1 MQSGQRRSSSENV
14 NEVRGGEQVASARS
28 HHRIA
33 LGVVLFGIG
42 AALLSACLD
51 RPIGAVPPVTT
62 NQFVDKINQAR
73 VSKIDLLLM
82 IDNSASMSDK
92 QAILRRAVPDLV
104 GRLVNPVCIDAA
116 GNRGATPPP
125 GAACPA
131 GQSREFNAIEDI
143 NVGIISSSLGDA
155 GAESVCAGPGA
166 REMVPDGLDLAHLM
180 GSLARGRQA
189 GANPQGF
196 LEWRAGTTDPQAF
209 SESFERLV
217 ASVGENGCGWEASL
231 ESWYRFLVD
240 PFPYRE
246 LVRVRCP
253 SSDSEELN
261 CVQPATDAAG
271 RLLRDETLL
280 EQRRAFLRPDSLVAV
295 IMLSD
300 ENDCSIQVGGSSW
313 LVADPSRRMYRGSS
327 ACDAD
332 PNAKCCY
339 RCGGSV
345 PEGCAADP
353 ICTSDTAE
361 DAVDHRL
368 PRQDDGSNLRCF
380 EQKRRFG
387 VDLLYPTARY
397 VNALTQRELCWN
409 APDLSLDGCAADD
422 RVVNPLYAEGRD
434 PALVFLGG
442 IVGVPWQNIASDVD
456 GNSRALSDPTT
467 QLRFKT
473 FEQLNA
479 DDTWSKILG
488 SPGASWQP
496 ASVGRPERAAV
507 PRVLPENPLMI
518 ESQFPRPG
526 VESGNVINGRDYDTG
541 QGRAMGVPNDLQYA
555 CIFPLPT
562 PRVCST
568 ADCDCSSGAFDRP
581 LCEQRPGEGNPGTT
595 QYWSKAYPGLR
606 QLQVLR
612 DFGKNSIVASIC
624 ARNVDVEARPDFGYR
639 PAVDAIVDRLKER
652 LGDRCLPRGLL
663 ADDDGSV
670 PCTLVETVPRPAGA
684 CECDERIA
692 RVSPNARVGALVR
705 EELARDPAR
714 PCSADDPGCNRAC
727 LCEVLQVQD
736 ANPNPTEALRSCR
749 EDENTSGIEG
759 WCYVADTS
767 TQQIGSSALVAE
779 CPPTQRQILR
789 FVGGG
794 LGDNTTTF
802 VACKGASFTRRESDA
817 ERE

>member
-1 MQSGQRRSSSENV
+1 MQRGVQSRSSSAVVHERCGDDGV
-14 NEVRGGEQVASARS
+14 CLARS
-28 HHRIA
+28 HRP
-33 LGVVLFGIG
+33 LGFILVLLGIG
-42 AALLSACLD
+42 AGLFSACLD
-51 RPIGAVPPVTT
+51 RPLGAAPPVTT
-62 NQFVDKINQAR
+62 NQFVDKITQAR

-82 IDNSASMSDK
+82 IDNSASMNDK

-104 GRLVNPVCIDAA
+104 GRLVNPVCVDAE
-116 GNRGATPPP
+116 GNRGDTPLP
-125 GAACPA
+125 GAPCPA
-131 GQSREFNAIEDI
+131 GQSREFKAIEDI
-143 NVGIISSSLGDA
+143 NVAIISSSLGDA
-155 GAESVCAGPGA
+155 GAEDFCARPGA
-166 REMVPDGLDLAHLM
+166 PGHVADRVDLAHLM
-180 GSLARGRQA
+180 GSLDRGRGA
-189 GANPQGF
+189 GANAQGF

-209 SESFERLV
+209 SESFARLV
-217 ASVGENGCGWEASL
+217 ESVGEDGCGWEASL

-246 LVRVRCP
+246 LARVRCP
-253 SSDSEELN
+253 NSGSDALS
-261 CVQPATDAAG
+261 CVQPATDADG
-271 RLLRDETLL
+271 LLLRDETLL
-280 EQRRAFLRPDSLVAV
+280 AQRRAFLRPDSLVAV

-313 LVADPSRRMYRGSS
+313 VVADTSRRMYRGSS

-339 RCGGSV
+339 RCGGAV
-345 PEGCAADP
+345 PDGCAADA
-353 ICTSDTAE
+353 ICDSDTAD
-361 DAVDHRL
+361 DAVEDRL
-368 PRQDDGSNLRCF
+368 PSQDDGRNLRCF

-409 APDLSLDGCAADD
+409 APDLSLMGCAPAD
-422 RVVNPLYAEGRD
+422 RVPNPLYVEGRD
-434 PALVFLGG
+434 PSLVFLGG
-442 IVGVPWQNIASDVD
+442 IVGVPWQSIASGVD
-456 GNSRALSDPTT
+456 ANDRALSDPAS

-479 DDTWSKILG
+479 DDTWAEILG
-488 SPGASWQP
+488 SPGASWRP
-496 ASVGRPERAAV
+496 ASPGGPERAAV

-526 VESGNVINGRDYDTG
+526 VSSGNPINGREYDTS
-541 QGRAMGVPNDLQYA
+541 QGVAMGVPNDLQYA
-555 CIFPLPT
+555 CIFPLPA

-568 ADCDCSSGAFDRP
+568 EDTSGDCDCPSGAFDRP
-581 LCEQRPGEGNPGTT
+581 LCEQRPGDGNPGTT

-612 DFGKNSIVASIC
+612 DFGENSIVASIC

-639 PAVDAIVDRLKER
+639 PAVDAIVDRLKAR
-652 LGDRCLPRGLL
+652 LGDRCLPRRLL
-663 ADDDGSV
+663 AEADGSV
-670 PCTLVETVPRPAGA
+670 PCTLVETVPRPDAA

-692 RVSPNARVGALVR
+692 RVRPNARVDALVR
-705 EELARDPAR
+705 EELAREQGQ
-714 PCSADDPGCNRAC
+714 PCGADDPGCNRAC

-736 ANPNPTEALRSCR
+736 ANPNPAEALRICR
-749 EDENTSGIEG
+749 EDANASGVEG

-767 TQQIGSSALVAE
+767 TQQIGSPELVAE
-779 CPPTQRQILR
+779 CPATQRQILR

-802 VACKGASFTRRESDA
+802 VACKGASFDGDRE
-817 ERE
+817 